1 MRKSINNKRENY
13 AYARVAKP
21 NRQYMHRYNKYIY
34 SVCVWKSAKL
44 LGKAVILSR
53 RSNKNI
59 NARRADRTGHSES
72 RLPLPLLGFFS
83 TYLYPLALGI
93 EGYIQPIMYVKSMAD
108 RTKYIRVYS

>member
-83 TYLYPLALGI
+83 TYLYPLTLGI
-93 EGYIQPIMYVKSMAD
+93 EGYVQPKMYVKSMAD
-108 RTKYIRVYS
+108 RTKYIRVNS